1 MLIRAFAFLGQTA
14 FFTIAISLIE
24 VIGMMM
30 YFSMKKHH
38 FDKLTWAIVIPVGL
52 LLIVDSVGAIY
63 DLAYVGYQSFWM
75 PTMIAV
81 TLNLIA
87 FAVIYRIETSK

>member
-24 VIGMMM
+24 VIGM
-30 YFSMKKHH
+30 YFSMKKHR